1 MKDNKKE
8 SIQLDGSDGEK
19 ISKKPTLVRKG
30 IRTFYGIVEDSLQN
44 KEENYNEIGHAEDR
58 RIVNA
63 AIALR
68 SRLSS
73 KEREEA
79 QEWNRNFRALV
90 GEWMC

>member
-30 IRTFYGIVEDSLQN
+30 IRTYYGIVEDSLEN
-44 KEENYNEIGHAEDR
+44 KKENYDEICHAEDR

-73 KEREEA
+73 KEREIA
-79 QEWNRNFRALV
+79 QEWYRNFSTLV
-90 GEWMC
+90 GGWMY